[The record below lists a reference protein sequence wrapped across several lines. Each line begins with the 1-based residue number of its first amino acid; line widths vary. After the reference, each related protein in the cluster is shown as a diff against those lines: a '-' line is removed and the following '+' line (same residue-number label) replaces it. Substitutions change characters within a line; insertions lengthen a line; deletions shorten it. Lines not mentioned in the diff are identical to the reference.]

1 MERKKR
7 YVFREIEDTREQ
19 IEIIHL
25 RTKNHFV
32 LVFLFVLL
40 GLSLV
45 YLSLSGAEP
54 VDRWYVLLGFTAII
68 LMNIA
73 ALAYGDSDRR
83 FYQLNKHT
91 TTFGIYT
98 VILLVIFTT
107 RSPGMFPALF
117 LAYAISAFY
126 QDLKVMI
133 VSDIL
138 LVFSIVMLM
147 VNYPAVLN
155 FPEGALED
163 NIGLGFFVFVFLSLL
178 TIASFIIIKQK
189 RFFYNQIALAK
200 ETEFRNIDLL
210 IDLKAKTGVPDVA
223 TAKYY
228 QRVREFTA
236 AFAQKIEID
245 NGFLKRIDLLEA
257 LEKKTPVAAIL
268 SNHAEISKE
277 ELARLEDLLLSQHH
291 KLLKLAIKLSQVQKI
306 HIRRREIFSE
316 TQFKSFNHQSDNL
329 EIKIIAFAIFYATLK
344 HGNAFFR
351 PLSEQEIRHVLIDT
365 DYYYYNDPRIM
376 RIYRANSAVFEDIVA
391 DIFGKECRV

>member
-1 MERKKR
+1 MERKKS

-19 IEIIHL
+19 LEIIHL

-40 GLSLV
+40 GLCV
-45 YLSLSGAEP
+45 AYLSLSGA
-54 VDRWYVLLGFTAII
+54 VTADRWYVLLGFAAII
-68 LMNIA
+68 LMNFA
-73 ALAYGDSDRR
+73 SLAYGGNDSR

-91 TTFGIYT
+91 TTFGLYT
-98 VILLVIFTT
+98 VIMLVIFTT

-147 VNYPAVLN
+147 INYPAVLN
-155 FPEGALED
+155 FPQGALED

-210 IDLKAKTGVPDVA
+210 IDLKKQTGMPDIDTMA
-223 TAKYY
+223 YY
-228 QRVREFTA
+228 ERVRQFTA
-236 AFAQKIEID
+236 AFAQKIEIED
-245 NGFLKRIDLLEA
+245 GFLKRIELLEA
-257 LEKKTPVAAIL
+257 LEKKTPLATIL
-268 SNHAEISKE
+268 SNHPETSKE
-277 ELARLEDLLLSQHH
+277 ELGRLEDLLLSNHH
-291 KLLKLAIKLSQVQKI
+291 KLLKLAIKLGQVQKL
-306 HIRRREIFSE
+306 HIKRREIFSE

-351 PLSEQEIRHVLIDT
+351 PLSEQEIRHVLIET

-376 RIYRANSAVFEDIVA
+376 RIYRENSAVFEDIVA

>member
-19 IEIIHL
+19 LEIIHL

-32 LVFLFVLL
+32 LAFLFVLL
-40 GLSLV
+40 GLSIA
-45 YLSLSGAEP
+45 YLAFSKAETS
-54 VDRWYVLLGFTAII
+54 DLWYVGIGFGVII
-68 LMNIA
+68 LMNFA
-73 ALAYGDSDRR
+73 ALAYGGYDPR

-138 LVFSIVMLM
+138 LAFSIITLM

-155 FPEGALED
+155 FPQGAAED

-210 IDLKAKTGVPDVA
+210 IDLKEKAGIPSVD
-223 TAKYY
+223 TAAYY
-228 QRVREFTA
+228 QRVRSLTA
-236 AFAQKIEID
+236 AFAKKIEIE
-245 NGFLKRIDLLEA
+245 NGFLKRVDLLEA
-257 LEKKTPVAAIL
+257 LEKKTPISQIL
-268 SNHAEISKE
+268 SSHPETTKE
-277 ELARLEDLLLSQHH
+277 ELSRLEDLLLSNHH
-291 KLLKLAIKLSQVQKI
+291 KLMKLAIKLSQVQKI
-306 HIRRREIFSE
+306 HIKRREIFSE

-351 PLSEQEIRHVLIDT
+351 PLTEQEIRHVLIET

-376 RIYRANSAVFEDIVA
+376 RIYRENSSVFEDIVA